1 MPFIGNM
8 DRGCIHKT
16 NPFTGLLSG
25 EEDVYWPS
33 SHRCTICYK
42 IGDQYKTRTD
52 TNNVKVKQRSPL
64 TESMQKMYI
73 RRLEQLVGIKLIFM
87 KADYP
92 FISIRFQQS
101 QILRYSASWNTSASQ
116 ASYVYTYCFALWMLI
131 PTKKHVLGAIRA
143 PVPSPR
149 WADYCIWCK
158 PSLNHQVAAALHD
171 LLHLN

>member
-25 EEDVYWPS
+25 EDDVYWP

-52 TNNVKVKQRSPL
+52 TNSVKVKQRFPL

-73 RRLEQLVGIKLIFM
+73 RRLEQLVGIKLNF
-87 KADYP
+87 DESRLP
-92 FISIRFQQS
+92 P
-101 QILRYSASWNTSASQ
+101 LSA
-116 ASYVYTYCFALWMLI
+116 
-131 PTKKHVLGAIRA
+131 
-143 PVPSPR
+143 
-149 WADYCIWCK
+149 
-158 PSLNHQVAAALHD
+158 
-171 LLHLN
+171 